1 MFKPSVGYVLMAG
14 VLSFAFINAASA
26 EPFNADLSRQYMSGD
41 KAAYLAGVHTKK
53 GLDCAA
59 CHTTNVISDSETEIN
74 KQCAI
79 CHGSLEQMGT
89 KTSSQTPNP
98 HKSHIGQ
105 MQCTACHSGHVPSVA
120 YCTNCHD
127 FPTLNKMKQ
136 GVSRL
141 KAKFTDDLSKY
152 EELKP
157 VKIEK
162 TDLLIVGSGAAGFTA
177 SMAAREAG
185 VKNLIMI
192 EKMAVP
198 GGNSQL
204 AAGGMNAAG
213 TKFQKQAGIEDNPQL
228 MFDDTMKG
236 GKNVSNPDLVRVLA
250 DKSNESIEWL
260 DKHGAT
266 LSHVG
271 QGGGSS
277 AARMHGPADGAF
289 VGPYL
294 SKFFRDEA
302 AKSNLDL
309 RLNTKL
315 VKLIKG
321 TNGEI
326 TGALVK
332 GKHTGIYQ
340 IDAKA
345 VILATG
351 GIGANPELIQKLR
364 PDISP
369 EVKTSNQPGSQGDGI
384 ILGENVGAAVVDAKE
399 IQLNPTLLVGSPVIV
414 SETVRGAGA
423 VFVNKEGKR
432 FISELTTRDK
442 TSAAVSKQT
451 GGVAY
456 EIFDQKVRDKVKQT
470 GAAFELGL
478 AKEGRT
484 LEELGKNAGIDPKNL
499 AATIA
504 QYNKYAEAGND
515 PEFGRPKISAKVD
528 TPNFYAI
535 EVTPAIHYYMGGLKI
550 NPQAKVIDK
559 NGKVIEGLFAAGEVT
574 GGVHGK
580 NRLGGNSISE
590 TITVGRISGEEAA
603 KRIANNESII
613 VPKQEMPAK
622 FAGIFASSG

>member
-302 AKSNLDL
+302 AKSNLDF

-590 TITVGRISGEEAA
+590 TITFGRISGEEAA
-603 KRIANNESII
+603 KRIANN
-613 VPKQEMPAK
+613 
-622 FAGIFASSG
+622 

>member
-294 SKFFRDEA
+294 SKFFRDAA

-590 TITVGRISGEEAA
+590 TITFGRISGEEAA
-603 KRIANNESII
+603 KRIANN
-613 VPKQEMPAK
+613 
-622 FAGIFASSG
+622 

>member
-321 TNGEI
+321 TSGEI

-590 TITVGRISGEEAA
+590 TITFGRISGEEAA
-603 KRIANNESII
+603 KRIANN
-613 VPKQEMPAK
+613 
-622 FAGIFASSG
+622 

>member
-41 KAAYLAGVHTKK
+41 KAANLAGVHTKK

-136 GVSRL
+136 GVTRL

-177 SMAAREAG
+177 SMAVREAG

-590 TITVGRISGEEAA
+590 TITFGRISGEEAA
-603 KRIANNESII
+603 KRIANN
-613 VPKQEMPAK
+613 
-622 FAGIFASSG
+622 